1 MIDTAGWGPE
11 RWAFHLTHLLNA
23 ANPPNR
29 HRFDVGELA
38 KEVSR
43 NFFPDDPIAAVMGE
57 DLDGFDG
64 ALVPAESGKKWGIL
78 FDRNATRQRRR
89 FTICHELGHYL
100 LHRKKYPKGIHCD
113 EAAVDGR
120 NGELIEQ
127 EANTF
132 SATLLMPLD
141 DFKRRISAKDVPSF
155 DDLGDCA
162 DQYDV
167 SLTAAMLRWLRYT
180 DRRAMMI
187 VSTDGFANWAWSS
200 EPAFKSGRF
209 IRTRNGPPYEIPAG
223 SGAANGAFS
232 DELKAGIDH
241 PAGVW
246 FDEPVREL
254 SFRATNLKVVYT
266 LLHFKNSDRAIWHA
280 EAPSMED
287 SYDRFNRR

>member
-38 KEVSR
+38 KEVSH
-43 NFFPDDPIAAVMGE
+43 NFFPDDPIAAVMGD

-78 FDRNATRQRRR
+78 FDRNATPKRRR
-89 FTICHELGHYL
+89 FTIGHELGHYL

-141 DFKRRISAKDVPSF
+141 DFKRRISAKDIPSF
-155 DDLGDCA
+155 GDLGGCA
-162 DQYDV
+162 NQYDV

-223 SGAANGAFS
+223 SGAASGAFS
-232 DELKAGIDH
+232 DELKAGIEH

-254 SFRATNLKVVYT
+254 SFRATNLNVVYT

-280 EAPSMED
+280 EPTIEN
-287 SYDRFNRR
+287 SYDRFQRT

>member
-1 MIDTAGWGPE
+1 MIDTADWGPE

-43 NFFPDDPIAAVMGE
+43 NFFPNDPIAAVMGD

-78 FDRNATRQRRR
+78 FDRNAAPRRRR
-89 FTICHELGHYL
+89 FTIGHELGHYL

-155 DDLGDCA
+155 DDLSACA

-167 SLTAAMLRWLRYT
+167 SLTAAMLRWLRNT

-200 EPAFKSGRF
+200 EPALQSGRF

-223 SGAANGAFS
+223 SGAASGSFS

-241 PAGVW
+241 QAGVW

-254 SFRATNLKVVYT
+254 SFRTINLNVVYT
-266 LLHFKNSDRAIWHA
+266 LLHFKNSERAIWHA
-280 EAPSMED
+280 EPTIED
-287 SYDRFNRR
+287 SYDRFQRN

>member
-29 HRFDVGELA
+29 HRFDVSELA

-162 DQYDV
+162 DQYDADR
-167 SLTAAMLRWLRYT
+167 SDAALATLYRSARHDDCV
-180 DRRAMMI
+180 DRRLRQLGM
-187 VSTDGFANWAWSS
+187 VQ
-200 EPAFKSGRF
+200 
-209 IRTRNGPPYEIPAG
+209 RTRLQIR
-223 SGAANGAFS
+223 
-232 DELKAGIDH
+232 KIH
-241 PAGVW
+241 PHQK
-246 FDEPVREL
+246 
-254 SFRATNLKVVYT
+254 RATLR
-266 LLHFKNSDRAIWHA
+266 NS
-280 EAPSMED
+280 
-287 SYDRFNRR
+287 RRIRRGQRHVLR